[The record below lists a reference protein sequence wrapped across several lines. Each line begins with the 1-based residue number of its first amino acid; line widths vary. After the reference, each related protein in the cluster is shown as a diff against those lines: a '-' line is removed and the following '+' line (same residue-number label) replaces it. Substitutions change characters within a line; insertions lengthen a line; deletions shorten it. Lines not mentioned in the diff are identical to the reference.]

1 MWMIPTCSV
10 SDKLRIRQVLYP
22 TGSLSDML
30 CNRQAPYPTCS
41 VSDRL
46 RIRHAPYPTGLVS
59 ATLIFLFN
67 KFQTLNNC
75 SVTVDLR
82 IFTNSVNSSSCKWYL
97 FCPYFHFKKLP
108 FHPFYWHPRR
118 QDGMP
123 KNRKRKKRRGN
134 DRDNYMNCRAVWDC
148 ECIPSLHKVQCTW
161 LIIWR
166 IICSAFKC

>member
-59 ATLIFLFN
+59 DSEQLL
-67 KFQTLNNC
+67 
-75 SVTVDLR
+75 DLR
-82 IFTNSVNSSSCKWYL
+82 IFTKSVNGSSCKWYL

-134 DRDNYMNCRAVWDC
+134 ETQIGIITWTAAQSEIAN
-148 ECIPSLHKVQCTW
+148 IPSLHKVQCTW